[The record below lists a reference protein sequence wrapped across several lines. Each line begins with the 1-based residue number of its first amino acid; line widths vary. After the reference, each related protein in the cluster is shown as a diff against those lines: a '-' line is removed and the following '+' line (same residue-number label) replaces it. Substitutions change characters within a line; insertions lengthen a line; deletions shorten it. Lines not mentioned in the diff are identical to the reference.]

1 MVQYALYLTGYSC
14 LELFIVITAKSSY
27 AEKKNLPKK
36 ELPVA
41 EPTAYCLPLSFNG
54 IKGMYIINAYKVEKK
69 KKSQHAQ
76 TF

>member
-41 EPTAYCLPLSFNG
+41 EPTAYPIIQWNKRDVHYQCLQSG
-54 IKGMYIINAYKVEKK
+54 KK